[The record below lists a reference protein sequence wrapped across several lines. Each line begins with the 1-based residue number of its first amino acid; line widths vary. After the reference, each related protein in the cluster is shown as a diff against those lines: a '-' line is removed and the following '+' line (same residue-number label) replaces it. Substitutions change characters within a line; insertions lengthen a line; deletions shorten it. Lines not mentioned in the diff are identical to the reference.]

1 MGSNTERVFPD
12 LVTTEGP
19 ARTDDTVLPP
29 VPPLDFPPEHTLCG
43 LYRLWTGKNCDGLQ
57 LPLFA
62 EGSPIPVEE
71 TWMAEEKEALYQE
84 ISALSSQRWQ
94 QVASSL
100 VNRVLPDLDGE
111 LFLHVSQDEML
122 VWCLLL
128 PPVSQGKPV
137 DLLTV
142 MKAMAKQ
149 KVDQG
154 LDWPGIKEL
163 LGDPS
168 RCFVLRPVAW
178 GIPATRGEQ
187 GRVVDLYPRTQ
198 VSCTLVDELGE
209 EDYTSL
215 NLVQDIERGEVICH
229 ILPPGKG
236 TPGETVCGRVLPA
249 QDGLPAQIPKG
260 RNTELSKQG
269 DALLATRDGHV
280 EFTGHS
286 FQVKPVLQVHGDVT
300 EKDGTVQFMGDIHI
314 YGDVVS
320 GAVVRA
326 TGSIQIDGVVEDCS
340 IEAGEYLVVS
350 SGIQGQHN
358 AVIQA
363 HKGVYAKYV
372 EHCTIYAMDSVQADC
387 IIDSDIYSNGTVKV
401 RTGRASVVGGTIRAA
416 KEISVGT
423 VGSKAERPTQI
434 LLGGMP
440 CEAMER
446 NQMMEGLARTEEKL
460 RRLREDPDRALKR
473 EEISKLNLNVYVTK
487 LKLEKL
493 EKDLE
498 RSFVRS
504 GASCRMLCDEAYP
517 GTIVTIG
524 GNTLPVQQK
533 MERCAFYPGKNK
545 IAVSK
550 AGAT

>member
-12 LVTTEGP
+12 LVTTENP
-19 ARTDDTVLPP
+19 VQTDDTLSPP
-29 VPPLDFPPEHTLCG
+29 VPTLDFSSEHTLCG
-43 LYRLWTGKNCDGLQ
+43 LYRLWTGKDSDGLQ

-62 EGSPIPVEE
+62 EGPPIPVEE
-71 TWMAEEKEALYQE
+71 TWIAEEKEVLYQK
-84 ISALSSQRWQ
+84 ITALSSQRWQ
-94 QVASSL
+94 KVVSSL

-111 LFLHVSQDEML
+111 LFLYVSRDEMMA
-122 VWCLLL
+122 WCLIF

-168 RCFVLRPVAW
+168 RCFVLLPVAW

-236 TPGETVCGRVLPA
+236 IPGQTVCGRVLPA

-446 NQMMEGLARTEEKL
+446 NQMMEGLARSEEEL

-504 GASCRMLCDEAYP
+504 GSSCRMLCDEAYP
-517 GTIVTIG
+517 GTVVTIG